1 MAITYTWDIENV
13 DVLPSYNNHE
23 NVVFRV
29 VWNCKAEDSDG
40 NTKDQSGV
48 VELDIDSTAE
58 NFIPV
63 DQLTKQNIIDWV
75 KATVAVSVIEK
86 GLIPA
91 TKTISF
97 RDTSEPTITVAQ
109 QLAALADKADTTP
122 QPDSE

>member
-13 DVLPSYNNHE
+13 DILPSYNNHE

-29 VWNCKAEDSDG
+29 VWNCKAEDADG
-40 NTKDQSGV
+40 NIKDQSGV

-63 DQLTKQNIIDWV
+63 DQVTKQNIIDWV
-75 KATVAVSVIEK
+75 KETVAVSVIEK

-97 RDTSEPTITVAQ
+97 RDTAEPTVTVAQ
-109 QLAALADKADTTP
+109 QLSALADQSDVTP

>member
-1 MAITYTWDIENV
+1 MAITYTWDVENV
-13 DVLPSYNNHE
+13 DVLPSHNGNE

-29 VWNCKAEDSDG
+29 VWNCKAEDDEG
-40 NTKDQSGV
+40 NSKDQSGV
-48 VELDIDSTAE
+48 IELDIDSDSD

-63 DQLTKQNIIDWV
+63 DQVTKQNIIDWV

-91 TKTISF
+91 VKTISF
-97 RDTSEPTITVAQ
+97 RDAAEPTVTVAQ
-109 QLAALADKADTTP
+109 KLADLANQSDVTP

>member
-1 MAITYTWDIENV
+1 MPITYTWDIENV
-13 DVLPSYNNHE
+13 DVLPSHNGNE

-29 VWNCKAEDSDG
+29 VWNCKAEDADG

-48 VELDIDSTAE
+48 VELDIDSESE

-63 DQLTKQNIIDWV
+63 DQVTKQNIIDWV

-91 TKTISF
+91 VKTISF
-97 RDTSEPTITVAQ
+97 RNVSESTATVAQ
-109 QLAALADKADTTP
+109 QLEALSQQSDTTP
-122 QPDSE
+122 QP